1 MTQLRAARLMLRPW
15 RDEDLA
21 PFAAL
26 NADPRVMQHFPGTL
40 DRLASDALAADIQA
54 DLSANGFGLWAV
66 EVPGVAPFIGFV
78 GVTEPDFEAPLR
90 PTVEIGWRLAFAHW
104 GEGYAT
110 EAARAVVAHAFGP
123 LGMDELVSFTVPANR
138 RSRAVMERLGMT
150 HAPADDFDHPKLP
163 DGHPLRRHVLYRLRR
178 P

>member
-66 EVPGVAPFIGFV
+66 ELPGVAPFIGFV

-90 PTVEIGWRLAFAHW
+90 PTIEIGWRLAFAHGTRDMRPRPPGRW
-104 GEGYAT
+104 SRTPSGRSAWTSSSRSPYRPTGVR
-110 EAARAVVAHAFGP
+110 ARSWNGWA
-123 LGMDELVSFTVPANR
+123 
-138 RSRAVMERLGMT
+138 
-150 HAPADDFDHPKLP
+150 
-163 DGHPLRRHVLYRLRR
+163 
-178 P
+178 